1 MVEQMTLGE
10 LLRRSGL
17 AHKLLAVAGDAGD
30 ADPFVSAVCE
40 DSRQVRP
47 GDVFC
52 CLAGLRHDG
61 HEFATAAADAGA
73 AALVVQRPLSLAL
86 PQVLVPDVRAVLGP
100 LALARE
106 GMPQEH
112 LELIGV
118 TGTNGKT
125 TVAQFLSAILDAGGR
140 RCAVVGTL
148 SGTLTT
154 PVAGDLARILAEERA
169 AGAEAAVL
177 EVTSHA
183 LGQQRVEGLHFAAGV
198 FTNLSPEHLD
208 YHGTMEDYFAAK
220 RSLFEAGR
228 TRIPVV
234 CTDSSWG
241 LRLADELGH
250 GVRRCSASEA
260 EVLVA
265 TARSSR
271 FRWQGLEMDLPL
283 GGAVNVTN
291 AVIAASTAQTLGVEP
306 QVIRAGLERPQRLPG
321 RFEVMA
327 ESPVA
332 VIVDFAHSPAALE
345 QLLCAGRVLAPA
357 HARLTVVF
365 GCGGDRDPA
374 KRGAM
379 GAIASRLADTVLV
392 TSDNPRHEDA
402 QRIAEQIMAGVPAS
416 QGGAAEIVLDRRR
429 AIGAALEGAAEGDV
443 VIVAGKGHETVQI
456 IGEEVFPFDDRV
468 IVRELLAATESQG
481 VAGR

>member
-1 MVEQMTLGE
+1 MVEQVTLGE
-10 LLRRSGL
+10 LLRRSGV
-17 AHKLLAVAGDAGD
+17 AHDLLAGDAGN
-30 ADPFVSAVCE
+30 ADPFVSAVRE

-52 CLAGLRHDG
+52 CLAGLRYDG
-61 HEFATAAADAGA
+61 HEFAAAAADAGA
-73 AALVVQRPLSLAL
+73 AALVVQRPLDVAL
-86 PQVLVPDVRAVLGP
+86 PQVLVPDVRGTLGP

-125 TVAQFLSAILDAGGR
+125 TVTHLLGAILEAQGR

-148 SGTLTT
+148 GGALTT
-154 PVAGDLARILAEERA
+154 PVAADLARILSTERA

-183 LGQQRVEGLHFAAGV
+183 LRQKRVEGLRFAAGA

-208 YHGTMEDYFAAK
+208 YHHTMEDYFAVK

-241 LRLADELGH
+241 RRLADDLGE
-250 GVRRCSASEA
+250 GVRRCSAGDA

-265 TARSSR
+265 TARYSR
-271 FRWQGLEMDLPL
+271 FRWQGLDMTLPL

-291 AVIAASTAQTLGVEP
+291 AVIAASLAQALGVGS
-306 QVIRAGLERPQRLPG
+306 QAIRAGLERPQRLPG

-345 QLLCAGRVLAPA
+345 QLLSAGRVLAPA

-365 GCGGDRDPA
+365 GCGGDRDPT
-374 KRGAM
+374 KREAM
-379 GAIASRLADTVLV
+379 GAIASRLADRVVV
-392 TSDNPRHEDA
+392 TSDNPRREDA
-402 QRIAEQIMAGVPAS
+402 RRIAEQIMAGVPDSEARK
-416 QGGAAEIVLDRRR
+416 AEIVLDRRR
-429 AIGAALEGAAEGDV
+429 AIGTALEGADEGDV

-456 IGEEVFPFDDRV
+456 IGEEAFPFDDREV
-468 IVRELLAATESQG
+468 VRELLAAAEPQG